1 MKDIIEN
8 ATIIHKNGLKK
19 IYDAIQI
26 TNKGVYTGSIITK
39 NQEVE
44 VFEDYGFIP
53 RDQIQKITIFDEH
66 GKSKDIDI

>member
-1 MKDIIEN
+1 MKNIVEN

-19 IYDAIQI
+19 VYDAIQI
-26 TNKGVYTGSIITK
+26 TNKGVYTGSIIIK
-39 NQEVE
+39 NEGGE

-53 RDQIQKITIFDEH
+53 LDQIQKITIFDEY